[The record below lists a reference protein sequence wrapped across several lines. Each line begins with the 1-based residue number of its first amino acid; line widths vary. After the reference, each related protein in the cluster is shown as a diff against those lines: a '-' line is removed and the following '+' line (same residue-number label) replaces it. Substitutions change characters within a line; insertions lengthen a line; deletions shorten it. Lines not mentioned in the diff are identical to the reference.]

1 MELRVILLIIITFAC
16 SIRET
21 YAQERVKQLLFDDC
35 EVAQTEFS
43 KLSPDQQRPLL
54 DFFTRV
60 VGLNTQSPS
69 APEAF
74 AIAPGAQRSGE
85 GSLITNPK
93 GSELVPGSLWQSMDA
108 KRELR
113 GKRCALE
120 LFQIAGA
127 LALDSIPTLTQTYSE
142 QPLSDEVAVGVEET
156 VALIAERAHKQG
168 LSPTQPQLEAILPQL
183 TGPRP
188 LVAQN
193 FIQEYLVLAAPH
205 LIRFIADRP
214 KSEAPIFTEFLQ
226 TVDPD
231 GARGMRTFID
241 LLPTLSQAQIEALAA
256 ILPLPSNNALS
267 QFINEYIRLAATS
280 PYPGVFSALVG
291 RSCVTLNGFKVD
303 SVSENELT
311 QIPNI
316 LTPGAL
322 EPAAARCLVSSSPIL
337 ARKLPAL
344 LATSQPTL
352 QQEYVI
358 SLLEGSHR
366 AFSPEQRVAVYTRLK
381 DLSLSSSAELATKAL
396 RALGLFP
403 ESRSESLAIAQQTL
417 KRAFEL
423 KDTVVKESLVRTSFD
438 LLSVLKLG
446 KESTRFNPF
455 ILKALQLNIARSSAI
470 SLSAQAQQ
478 IEPDLIGLL
487 GAAHTHTTQEA
498 ALQSL
503 ASQSSLSKKAILP
516 LIESLRNP
524 DFQPGAERAL
534 GRIGTTVVPFI
545 RRALPKAND
554 SVRAS
559 LLSTLVLVDAA
570 TKVEI
575 AELPG
580 AFSTTDCSLLAQ
592 RSDVLCKLEKA
603 LDPAIS
609 GEPAL
614 TAILNRCIPSFS
626 VEVFNTFATCMP
638 KIVITSV
645 DGTATFFTD
654 PAKSEAAKRFF
665 EVLRSTT
672 PNVIGRDRLI
682 SALLDRSAPSAKE
695 VLIRDLATATDSSAD
710 IRAKLRTI
718 ASSGDKVS
726 PLNFAAIHTLA
737 ALADTEFEWRDFLKR
752 SIDEV
757 GHGRNRTEVRS
768 IVTILPAEVVL
779 SEVIPALDQD
789 DPDRLVGA
797 CMIAASLGA
806 RAIPT
811 ISKIWH
817 LREKRAP
824 SVRYAAIL
832 ALLEINPL
840 TPDISEYVERVL
852 VNRFFPLAASLP
864 IEWAQSAAVV
874 DLHKS
879 SFGTLRTL
887 RLEQLLAM
895 HRR

>member
-1 MELRVILLIIITFAC
+1 MTFAC
-16 SIRET
+16 SLRET
-21 YAQERVKQLLFDDC
+21 HAQERVKQLLFDDC

-43 KLSPDQQRPLL
+43 KLSPEQQRPLL

-93 GSELVPGSLWQSMDA
+93 GSELLPGSLWQSMDA

-120 LFQIAGA
+120 LFQAAGA
-127 LALDSIPTLTQTYSE
+127 VALDSVPALTQTYSE

-168 LSPTQPQLEAILPQL
+168 LSPTQQQLEAILPHL
-183 TGPRP
+183 AGSRP

-214 KSEAPIFTEFLQ
+214 RSEAPVFTEFLNS
-226 TVDPD
+226 VDPD

-241 LLPTLSQAQIEALAA
+241 LLPTLSQVQVEALAA
-256 ILPLPSNNALS
+256 ALPLPSKNALS

-280 PYPGVFSALVG
+280 PYPDIFSTLVG
-291 RSCVTLNGFKVD
+291 KSCMTLHGFKVD
-303 SVSENELT
+303 SGSENELA

-316 LTPGAL
+316 LTPGAV
-322 EPAAARCLVSSSPIL
+322 EPEAARCLVSSSPML

-344 LATSQPTL
+344 LASSQPTS
-352 QQEYVI
+352 QQEYAI

-366 AFSPEQRVAVYTRLK
+366 AFSPEQRVSVYARLK
-381 DLSLSSSAELATKAL
+381 DLSLSSSAELATRAL

-403 ESRSESLAIAQQTL
+403 ESRSESLAVALQIL

-423 KDTVVKESLVRTSFD
+423 KDTVVKEALVQTSFE

-446 KESTRFNPF
+446 KESARFNPF
-455 ILKALQLNIARSSAI
+455 IVKALQINIARASAI
-470 SLSAQAQQ
+470 SLSTQAQQ
-478 IEPDLIGLL
+478 IEPELIALL
-487 GAAHTHTTQEA
+487 GSSHTHATQEA
-498 ALQSL
+498 ALRSL
-503 ASQSSLSKKAILP
+503 ATQSFLSKKAIPP
-516 LIESLRNP
+516 LLESLRNP
-524 DFQPGAERAL
+524 DFQPVAERTL
-534 GRIGTTVVPFI
+534 GRMGNSVVPFV

-554 SVRAS
+554 SVRSS
-559 LLSTLVLVDAA
+559 LLSILVLADAA
-570 TKVEI
+570 TKIEM
-575 AELPG
+575 AEFPG
-580 AFSTTDCSLLAQ
+580 AFSNTDCSLLGQ
-592 RSDVLCKLEKA
+592 RSDLLCKLQKA
-603 LDPAIS
+603 IEPKSS
-609 GEPAL
+609 GEPGL
-614 TAILNRCIPSFS
+614 TGILNRCIPSFS
-626 VEVFNTFATCMP
+626 VEVFNTFAACMP
-638 KIVITSV
+638 NDVIAAV
-645 DGTATFFTD
+645 DGTSTFFTD
-654 PAKSEAAKRFF
+654 PSKSEAAKQFF

-672 PNVIGRDRLI
+672 PSIVGRDRLI
-682 SALLDRSAPSAKE
+682 SELLDHSAPIAKE
-695 VLIRDLATATDSSAD
+695 VLIRDLSTVGDSPAD

-718 ASSGDKVS
+718 ASTADKGS
-726 PLNFAAIHTLA
+726 PLYFSTVRTLA
-737 ALADTEFEWRDFLKR
+737 ALADTDFDWRGFLKR
-752 SIDEV
+752 SLDEV
-757 GHGRNRTEVRS
+757 GHGRNRAEVQS
-768 IVTILPAEVVL
+768 IVTTLPAEVVL

-797 CMIAASLGA
+797 CMIAASLGS

-852 VNRFFPLAASLP
+852 VNRFFPLAAALP

-895 HRR
+895 HR

>member
-1 MELRVILLIIITFAC
+1 VAIRIVIIALSIFLC
-16 SIRET
+16 GIREA
-21 YAQERVKQLLFDDC
+21 YSQERLKQLLFDDC
-35 EVAQTEFS
+35 EAAQTEFA
-43 KLSPDQQRPLL
+43 KIPPEQQRPLL
-54 DFFTRV
+54 DFLARV
-60 VGLNTQSPS
+60 VSLNTQSPS

-74 AIAPGAQRSGE
+74 AIIPGAQRSGD

-93 GSELVPGSLWQSMDA
+93 GSELIPGSLWQSMDA

-127 LALDSIPTLTQTYSE
+127 VALDTTPALVQTYSE

-168 LSPTQPQLEAILPQL
+168 LSPTQQQLEVILPHL
-183 TGPRP
+183 IGARP

-214 KSEAPIFTEFLQ
+214 TSEAQVLSEFLHS
-226 TVDPD
+226 VDPD

-241 LLPTLSQAQIEALAA
+241 LLPTLSQGQVDALAA
-256 ILPLPSNNALS
+256 VLPLPTNNALS
-267 QFINEYIRLAATS
+267 QFINEYIRLAVTS
-280 PYPGVFSALVG
+280 PYSSTFSVVVG
-291 RSCVTLNGFKVD
+291 KACTTLGGFKID
-303 SVSENELT
+303 SATENELV

-322 EPAAARCLVSSSPIL
+322 EPAASRCLLSSSTIL
-337 ARKLPAL
+337 ARRLPPL
-344 LATSQPTL
+344 LATGQSAA
-352 QQEYVI
+352 QQEYAI
-358 SLLEGSHR
+358 SLLESAHR
-366 AFSPEQRVAVYTRLK
+366 AFTAEQRVSVYARLK
-381 DLSLSSSAELATKAL
+381 ELSLSSSAELAVKAL

-403 ESRSESLAIAQQTL
+403 ESRSESLAVALSTL

-423 KDTVVKESLVRTSFD
+423 KDTVVKEELVRTSFD

-446 KESTRFNPF
+446 KESARFNPF
-455 ILKALQLNIARSSAI
+455 ILKALQLNIARASAI
-470 SLSAQAQQ
+470 TLSAQAQQ
-478 IEPDLIGLL
+478 VEPELIGLL
-487 GAAHTHTTQEA
+487 GASHTHATQDA

-503 ASQSSLSKKAILP
+503 AVQSSLSKKAIPP
-516 LIESLRNP
+516 LIESLRSP
-524 DFQPGAERAL
+524 DFQPEAEQAL
-534 GRIGTTVVPFI
+534 SRIGTAVVPFI

-554 SVRAS
+554 SMRAS

-570 TKVEI
+570 TRAEM
-575 AELPG
+575 AELPV
-580 AFSTTDCSLLAQ
+580 AFSATDCSLLAE
-592 RSDVLCKLEKA
+592 RPGVLCKLDRGLE
-603 LDPAIS
+603 PAPS
-609 GEPAL
+609 GERPL
-614 TAILNRCIPSFS
+614 TALLNRCLPSFS
-626 VEVFNTFATCMP
+626 VQVFNTISACMP
-638 KIVITSV
+638 ESVIASTE
-645 DGTATFFTD
+645 GTAAFFAD
-654 PAKSEAAKRFF
+654 AARSESAKPFF
-665 EVLRSTT
+665 EILRTT
-672 PNVIGRDRLI
+672 RSNLVGRDRLVTE
-682 SALLDRSAPSAKE
+682 LLKRSSPMAKE
-695 VLIRDLATATDSSAD
+695 LLVQNLSTMGDSSAD
-710 IRAKLRTI
+710 TRAELRAL
-718 ASSGDKVS
+718 ASSADKGS
-726 PLNFAAIHTLA
+726 HIYFSAIHTLA
-737 ALADTEFEWRDFLKR
+737 ALVDTEFDWRSFLKR

-757 GHGRNRTEVRS
+757 GHGRNRTEVQS
-768 IVTILPAEVVL
+768 IVAVLPAEVVL
-779 SEVIPALDQD
+779 SEVVPALDLE
-789 DPDRLVGA
+789 DPDKLVGA
-797 CMIAASLGA
+797 CMIAASLGS

-852 VNRFFPLAASLP
+852 VNRFFPLATSLP
-864 IEWAQSAAVV
+864 IKWAQSAAVV

-895 HRR
+895 NR